1 MIIVYEN
8 LMAGVKE
15 RQKLCEEK
23 ILAGV
28 FSSFDEYKMYTGKLK
43 GLKEAEDTMRSV
55 FRKIYYEDK

>member
-1 MIIVYEN
+1 
-8 LMAGVKE
+8 MAGVKE